1 MNGYI
6 YVYIYINNKND
17 KSVST
22 NLIQAYTQNTLL
34 NHTIITISVWQSQ
47 SINMWIFAIIR
58 KNNRKQ
64 KNQLGVITKDWI
76 SHMTVFDSW
85 LSSQS
90 QNWWI

>member
-6 YVYIYINNKND
+6 YVYIYIYSNNKND

-47 SINMWIFAIIR
+47 SIKIWIFAIIC

-64 KNQLGVITKDWI
+64 KNQLGVKTK
-76 SHMTVFDSW
+76 
-85 LSSQS
+85 
-90 QNWWI
+90 N